1 MYRDDLSAGKA
12 ATGGVG
18 AHRFERPPI
27 ADQMHVV
34 VWVIKA
40 NDVRFEQGQYREL
53 INFVLDRLK
62 NESEY
67 WD

>member
-1 MYRDDLSAGKA
+1 MYRDDSSAEKA
-12 ATGGVG
+12 AKGGVG
-18 AHRFERPPI
+18 AHGFERPPI

-40 NDVRFEQGQYREL
+40 NDIRFEQGQYREL

-62 NESEY
+62 SESEY
-67 WD
+67 